1 MGKHYWLRTTATS
14 GNMQEMS
21 IRERRFNRVDRAF
34 KVDVLAGWPSG
45 LKGRVEIKCA
55 KHLNKE

>member
-1 MGKHYWLRTTATS
+1 MGKHYWLRITATS

-21 IRERRFNRVDRAF
+21 RRFNRVDRAF